1 MELTKEFFE
10 DVYNIRVNNDKAVVS
25 LESLI
30 HSELFTQVSV
40 FHGGRWATLC
50 MLVESRRDDLT
61 IRTKEAWYDLV
72 RPEMFLAIRE
82 MDEATWDSHWNAIE
96 CDRYDSTLYWYLI
109 NRLIRGIER
118 DLLNG
123 TTLDQELLRGE
134 QEWPDEDWA
143 DASGDELDTYI
154 PENMIA
160 PNNTE
165 EEAMNNILLQ
175 EIKDY
180 LDHDEWLILTGV
192 YGDDPEL
199 AESLGISVAALHT
212 RRNRIRKR
220 VLILF
225 AE

>member
-82 MDEATWDSHWNAIE
+82 MDEVTWDRLWHTTE
-96 CDRYDSTLYWYLI
+96 CDRYESDLYRYLI
-109 NRLIRGIER
+109 NHLIRGIER

-123 TTLDQELLRGE
+123 TTLDQELLREE
-134 QEWPDEDWA
+134 QEWPDDDWEDA
-143 DASGDELDTYI
+143 TGDELETYI

-165 EEAMNNILLQ
+165 EEAMNNMLLQ
-175 EIKDY
+175 EIRDY
-180 LDHDEWLILTGV
+180 LDEDEWLILTGD
-192 YGDDPEL
+192 YGEDECL
-199 AESLGISVAALHT
+199 AETLGVKVGTLRM

-225 AE
+225 E